1 MGNFFP
7 FKNGALIVHL
17 FIFFMQKKLDF
28 AFYVIFLGDTILVNL
43 CIAQCC
49 EKGQVVA
56 HLIPAQLSITYILL
70 KSMLSKIIFFNL
82 QASTLV

>member
-49 EKGQVVA
+49 EKGTSGCTA
-56 HLIPAQLSITYILL
+56 KYTYILL

-82 QASTLV
+82 QDSTLV